1 MARTPKRIFWGST
14 GINNV
19 SDPTRIAFD
28 YRKGIQDLAFGVNID
43 LDDTGRPSR
52 RKGMERKVAGRW
64 TGLFDCGGYGIGVLG
79 STLYVIE
86 PDFSIRGIA
95 MVTEGCRLRAV
106 KAGGRVYYV
115 TGHEIGLVCHRENQ
129 AWQGGAYVG
138 PETQRTFSDP
148 PIGHL
153 VAFYNGRIYVAVDNI
168 IWYSEPF
175 GYGWFDMARNFIPM
189 ASRIR
194 MIAPVADG
202 LYVSDDEGTWFLH
215 GATPKE
221 FARRQVQTAP
231 AIEGTDVRCDGHK
244 IHALQVSGPVQIWA
258 STDGIIVGAN
268 GGQTINITEG
278 RLTYP
283 PARYGCGAIIDGRYV
298 TCLEP

>member
-19 SDPTRIAFD
+19 VDPTRIAFD
-28 YRKGIQDLAFGVNID
+28 YRKGITDLAFGVNID
-43 LDDTGRPSR
+43 IDDTGRPSR
-52 RKGMERKVAGRW
+52 RKGMERQRQGRW
-64 TGLFDCGGYGIGVLG
+64 TGLFDCGGYAIGILAA
-79 STLYVIE
+79 TLYVIE
-86 PDFSIRGIA
+86 RDFSIRGIRN
-95 MVTEGCRLRAV
+95 VTEGSRLRAAI
-106 KAGGRVYYV
+106 AGGKTYYV
-115 TGHEIGLVCHRENQ
+115 TGHEVGIVHHREAL
-129 AWQGGAYVG
+129 AWEAGSYVG
-138 PETQRTFSDP
+138 PDTRREISGP
-148 PIGHL
+148 PIGHQ
-153 VAFYNGRIYVAVDNI
+153 VAFYNGRMYVAAENI

-175 GYGWFDMARNFIPM
+175 SYGWFDLARNFIPLPD
-189 ASRIR
+189 RIR

-202 LYVSDDEGTWFLH
+202 IYVSDDEGTYFLH
-215 GATPKE
+215 GGTPME

-244 IHALQVSGPVQIWA
+244 LHALQLSGPVQIWT

-268 GGQTINITEG
+268 SGQTINITEG

-283 PARYGCGAIIDGRYV
+283 PARYGSAAVIGGRYV